1 MGLKEEILLA
11 KEALLKG
18 EVVAFP
24 TETVMGLGVV
34 FNNYQAYNLLN
45 KIKERPEDK
54 PYTLMLKDKSEMSKY
69 GIIDEG
75 TQRVIDKFIPGSLT
89 ILVPLKKG
97 GVPSYV
103 THDSDIIG
111 MRVPTNIEALE
122 LLKAVNLPLLV
133 PSANKSGCK
142 PALNSKEVKEIFKN
156 EVENI
161 ISGEAKGEVPSTI
174 VSLLNGE
181 VKVVRQGPI
190 SEEEIKKVYYLK

>member
-1 MGLKEEILLA
+1 MGLKEEILSA
-11 KEALLKG
+11 KETLLKG
-18 EVVAFP
+18 KVVAFP

-34 FNNYQAYNLLN
+34 FNNFEAYNLLN

-69 GIIDEG
+69 GVIDEG
-75 TQRVIDKFIPGSLT
+75 TKRVIDKFIPGSLT

-97 GVPSYV
+97 SVPSYV
-103 THDSDIIG
+103 THGSDIIG
-111 MRVPTNIEALE
+111 MRVPTNVEALE
-122 LLKAVNLPLLV
+122 LLKAVDLPLLV
-133 PSANKSGCK
+133 PSANKSGSK
-142 PALNSKEVKEIFKN
+142 PAVNSKEVKEIFKN

-174 VSLLNGE
+174 VSLINGE

>member
-34 FNNYQAYNLLN
+34 FNNYQAYSLLN

-97 GVPSYV
+97 SVPSYV
-103 THDSDIIG
+103 THDSDVIG

-133 PSANKSGCK
+133 PSANKSGSK
-142 PALNSKEVKEIFKN
+142 PAVNSKEVKEIFKN
-156 EVENI
+156 EVKNI

>member
-34 FNNYQAYNLLN
+34 FNNYKAYNLLN

-54 PYTLMLKDKSEMSKY
+54 PYTLMLKDK
-69 GIIDEG
+69 
-75 TQRVIDKFIPGSLT
+75 FIPGSLT

-97 GVPSYV
+97 SVPSYV
-103 THDSDIIG
+103 THDSDVIG

-133 PSANKSGCK
+133 PSANKSGSK
-142 PALNSKEVKEIFKN
+142 PAVNSKQVKEIFKN
-156 EVENI
+156 EIKNI

>member
-24 TETVMGLGVV
+24 TETVMGLGVA
-34 FNNYQAYNLLN
+34 FNNYEAYNLLN

-69 GIIDEG
+69 AIIDEG

-97 GVPSYV
+97 SVPSYV
-103 THDSDIIG
+103 THGSDVIG

-122 LLKAVNLPLLV
+122 LLEAVNLPLLV
-133 PSANKSGCK
+133 PSANKSGSK
-142 PALNSKEVKEIFKN
+142 PAVNSKEVKEIFKN